1 LVHEPQATIQKPFP
15 VTAPGDFEEIE
26 PLRPRRKIGR
36 WILLLLLVVG
46 AWFGWSQYMGSSTL
60 EAAGAPGSFDESSYN
75 VVAPKGVRI
84 KVEVQ
89 NATATRGLARRA
101 TLYLRDRGFD
111 VVAFG
116 NASERRDSTLVLDR
130 SGHPHWAALIASSM
144 KGKVE
149 SRPDSSRYLDV
160 TVLVGSD
167 WRPPALPFYP

>member
-1 LVHEPQATIQKPFP
+1 M
-15 VTAPGDFEEIE
+15 
-26 PLRPRRKIGR
+26 
-36 WILLLLLVVG
+36 LLLLLLAAG
-46 AWFGWSQYMGSSTL
+46 GWFGWNYYRGVAAP
-60 EAAGAPGSFDESSYN
+60 AAGAPGTFDDDSYN
-75 VVAPKGVRI
+75 VVAPAGVRI

-116 NASERRDSTLVLDR
+116 NASERRDSTVVLDR
-130 SGHPHWAALIASSM
+130 SGKADFAALVAKAM
-144 KGKVE
+144 KARAE

-160 TVLVGSD
+160 TVLIGSD